1 MAKTYARF
9 TSTGSDGKVS
19 STTINNVNP
28 DASNTQLVNF
38 AMKLNALTTRDYNS
52 TTRIN
57 EIDCDTESSK
67 TTPIF
72 TLSKTSVNYPSDFT
86 VSGGIAKLTLTVTY
100 NGDAGIGV
108 SSAWPYGDYNC
119 IKGSNNQ
126 YTININYDSDN
137 FATTSFIVGFNVAET
152 SNYKAASAQLIVN
165 V

>member
-38 AMKLNALTTRDYNS
+38 AIKLNALTTRDYNS

-67 TTPIF
+67 TTPTF
-72 TLSKTSVNYPSDFT
+72 TLNKTSVTYPSDFE
-86 VSGGIAKLTLTVTY
+86 VASGVAKLTLTATY

-108 SSAWPYGDYNC
+108 SSGWPYENYEC
-119 IKGSNNQ
+119 SKGSNNE
-126 YTININYDSDN
+126 YTIKIRWNSDD
-137 FATTSFIVGFNVAET
+137 FSSTSFIVGFSVAET